1 MADHMKF
8 LSYVANYEDE
18 NKQKVFERKLKRA
31 ENRMKEQRT
40 EALKAEYLKK
50 TQERTKQLQDNL
62 IKRMNKVVKKIGKPD
77 M

>member
-8 LSYVANYEDE
+8 LTYVAEFEDE

-31 ENRMKEQRT
+31 ENKMKEQRT
-40 EALKAEYLKK
+40 EAQKADNLKK
-50 TQERTKQLQDNL
+50 SEE
-62 IKRMNKVVKKIGKPD
+62 KKKL